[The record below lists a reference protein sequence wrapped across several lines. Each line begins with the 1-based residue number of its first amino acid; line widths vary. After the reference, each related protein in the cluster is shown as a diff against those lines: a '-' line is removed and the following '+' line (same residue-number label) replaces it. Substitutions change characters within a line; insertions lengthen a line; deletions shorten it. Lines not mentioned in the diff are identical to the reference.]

1 MSTDIRT
8 PWTKVE
14 GNHLN
19 VGVEFAKVNK
29 AKRLVSGWATLDN
42 EDTQGDIVTAEASA
56 KAFARARG
64 NLREMHKKD
73 SAVGRIVNFK
83 EAKFTD
89 RNGQTYNGIFVTA
102 RVSEGAQDT
111 WLKVLD
117 GTLSGFSIGGAVNES
132 EEIFKKSG
140 EKIQKVT
147 DYDLQELSLVDN
159 PANPLSNV
167 ERVEK
172 NVFSIHTDENGIVK
186 SITGMA
192 AEQDILNVFYCEADE
207 IALAKSLD
215 GYACPMCNEV
225 MKNIDYIEGGKDTDE
240 KVRKVIAKFVAQ
252 DEGGE
257 TMSRFSR
264 LVKSATVQEGDDESV
279 ATGHE
284 QGDPQEIPTPART
297 EQDEVVEVDPEAA
310 DENEDVNEVHDD
322 EAEIAKKI
330 DGLKSSIEEILK
342 NSRLETNE
350 KIKAL
355 EKAVGDTR
363 ELLEKK
369 ISELGEKYESIS
381 EDLNITKSRQIE
393 MQNSISKMN
402 SSGAFRK
409 SVDVDDSTVTEQQ
422 SSIWQ
427 GSALDPRS
435 ALSQVDRLVG

>member
-1 MSTDIRT
+1 MSKGISKAR
-8 PWTKVE
+8 WV
-14 GNHLN
+14 N
-19 VGVEFAKVNK
+19 VVNNELHMGIEFAKVNK

-56 KAFARARG
+56 RAFARARG

-73 SAVGRIVNFK
+73 SAVGRIVRFK
-83 EAKFTD
+83 EDTYTD
-89 RNGQTYNGIFVTA
+89 KEGNTYNGIFVTA

-117 GTLSGFSIGGAVNES
+117 GTLSGFSIGGAVNEA

-147 DYDLQELSLVDN
+147 DYDLTELSLVDN

-172 NVFSIHTDENGIVK
+172 NVFSIHKDENGLVK

-192 AEQDILNVFYCEADE
+192 AEQDILNVFYCEEDQ
-207 IALAKSLD
+207 IGLAKSRD
-215 GYACPMCNEV
+215 AYVCPVCNEV
-225 MKNIDYIEGGKDTDE
+225 MKNLDFIEAGNDKDE
-240 KVRKVIAKFVAQ
+240 KVRKVIAKFVSP
-252 DEGGE
+252 DEGGV

-264 LVKSATVQEGDDESV
+264 LVKSAPVVEPNEDESV

-284 QGDPQEIPTPART
+284 AGDPTEIPTPART
-297 EQDEVVEVDPEAA
+297 EEDVNEVNADDED
-310 DENEDVNEVHDD
+310 EDVNEVHD
-322 EAEIAKKI
+322 ESEEIAKKI
-330 DGLKSSIEEILK
+330 DGLKNSIEEILK

-350 KIKAL
+350 KIQAL
-355 EKAVGDTR
+355 EKAVGETR
-363 ELLEKK
+363 ELLDRK
-369 ISELGEKYESIS
+369 ISDLDKKYDSIS
-381 EDLNITKSRQIE
+381 EDLNLTKSRQEE
-393 MQNSISKMN
+393 MANSLSKMN
-402 SSGAFRK
+402 SRGAFKK
-409 SVDVDDSTVTEQQ
+409 SVDVDDSTGTEQQ